1 VASSRS
7 ESFSR
12 TFTRVLAFLVI
23 AVVVG
28 GTVFLATWEIPAPT
42 ATIETVLP
50 DDRFPD

>member
-1 VASSRS
+1 MARPRS
-7 ESFSR
+7 ESL
-12 TFTRVLAFLVI
+12 TGALTRGLVVLVI

-50 DDRFPD
+50 DDRFPG